1 MSLSSD
7 TRLPETRLPETRLD
21 ALSARIVRRDESFF
35 ARDMHA
41 AAPELSAM
49 IAGARILFIGG
60 AGSIGFQ
67 TLRSIAHFGPK
78 ALHVVDH
85 NENALAELV
94 RTLRSSGN
102 PVPVDEL
109 LTMPID
115 YGGDPFR
122 LWLKAQPQPYDYVLN
137 FAALKHVR
145 SEKDPYSILAMLDTN
160 VLKLAGLS
168 GQLADHAGLKRLFCV
183 STDKAA
189 NPSSMMGAT
198 KRLMEHAMFSQRLD
212 WPEGLAITS
221 ARFANVAFSNG
232 SLLQSWGNRLALR
245 QPMACPEGCRRFF
258 VALPESGHLCTLAGM
273 LGETGNILVPSLDP
287 EDHLM
292 LLQDVAGWFLEA
304 QGLTPHYTRDEAE
317 ATGRVEEL
325 AAQGRWPVLLT
336 PLDTAGEKPFEEFVG
351 ANESVH
357 PTRFASLRRVPY
369 LAPADPSSFPDLLDH
384 LAAVMGS
391 KGDRPLTGGDL
402 KAAIS
407 RVEESFARTHVAS
420 SKSLDQRI

>member
-1 MSLSSD
+1 MSISPD
-7 TRLPETRLPETRLD
+7 TRLD
-21 ALSARIVRRDESFF
+21 ALSARIVRREDSFF
-35 ARDMHA
+35 AEDMHA
-41 AAPELSAM
+41 AAAELSEL
-49 IAGARILFIGG
+49 IGGARILFIGG

-67 TLRSIAHFGPK
+67 TLRSIAYFGPK

-94 RTLRSSGN
+94 RTLRSSAE
-102 PVPVDEL
+102 PMRVDEL

-122 LWLKAQPQPYDYVLN
+122 LWLKAQPPYDHVLN

-160 VLKLAGLS
+160 VLKLARLS

-198 KRLMEHAMFSQRLD
+198 KRLMEHAMFSERLD
-212 WPEGLAITS
+212 WPQRLTITS

-232 SLLQSWGNRLALR
+232 SLLQSWGNRLAQR

-258 VALPESGHLCTLAGM
+258 VALPESGHLCTLAAM
-273 LGETGNILVPSLDP
+273 LGETGNIMVPALEP

-325 AAQGRWPVLLT
+325 AVQGRWPVLLT
-336 PLDTAGEKPFEEFVG
+336 PLDTAGEKPYEEFVG

-369 LAPADPSSFPDLLDH
+369 LAPADPSSFPALLDE
-384 LAAVMGS
+384 LAAIMAS
-391 KGDRPLTGGDL
+391 NGDRPLTGNDL

-407 RVEESFARTHVAS
+407 QVEESFAHTHVVS

>member
-1 MSLSSD
+1 MSPFLD
-7 TRLPETRLPETRLD
+7 TRLD
-21 ALSARIVRRDESFF
+21 ALSARIVRREDSFF
-35 ARDMHA
+35 AEDMRA
-41 AAPELSAM
+41 AASELSS
-49 IAGARILFIGG
+49 IIKGTRILFIGG

-94 RTLRSSGN
+94 RTLRSSAD
-102 PVPVDEL
+102 PVRVDEL

-122 LWLKAQPQPYDYVLN
+122 LWLKAQRQPYDYVLN

-160 VLKLAGLS
+160 VLKLARLS
-168 GQLADHAGLKRLFCV
+168 GQLADRAGLKRLFCV

-232 SLLQSWGNRLALR
+232 SLLQSWGHRLVQR

-273 LGETGNILVPSLDP
+273 LGDTGNIMVPALDP

-304 QGLTPHYTRDEAE
+304 QGLSPYYTRDEAE
-317 ATGRVEEL
+317 ATSRIEEL
-325 AAQGRWPVLLT
+325 SAQGRWPVLLT
-336 PLDTAGEKPFEEFVG
+336 PLDTAGEKPYEEFVG
-351 ANESVH
+351 TNESIH
-357 PTRFASLRRVPY
+357 PTRFKSLLRVPY
-369 LAPADPSSFPDLLDH
+369 LAPCQPASFSALLEE
-384 LAAVMGS
+384 LAQVLGS
-391 KGDRPLTGGDL
+391 AGNKPITGNDL

-407 RVEESFARTHVAS
+407 RVEESFAHTHVVS